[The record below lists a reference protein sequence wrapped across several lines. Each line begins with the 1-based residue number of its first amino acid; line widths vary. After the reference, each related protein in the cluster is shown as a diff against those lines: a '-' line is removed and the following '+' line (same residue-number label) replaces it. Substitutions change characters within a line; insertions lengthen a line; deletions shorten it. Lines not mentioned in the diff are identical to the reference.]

1 MVVARRP
8 ESAEEVV
15 LSSDPS
21 VVAELAGTLWRA
33 QNDRRAVEPIT
44 DRLPDFTAHDAYG
57 VQRINV
63 ARRLDEGALIAGRK
77 VGLTSRAS
85 QAQLGVVEPTFGV
98 LLSDMFVDDDE
109 ELAFGD
115 LVQPRVEAELAFVLS
130 HDLVGP
136 GATIVTAM
144 RSVECVVPVIEVGAS
159 RIVDWRVRVAD
170 TIADNASSGRVV
182 IGPGFAPLTAALDVI
197 HLGVLFSRNGVP
209 VDSGAGAA
217 VLGNPVR
224 ALAWLAN
231 KLAVFGEVLRAGE
244 LVLTGALHRM
254 VPVRPGDE
262 YCADFARLG
271 AVSVRFTG
279 RTP

>member
-8 ESAEEVV
+8 ESAEEVE

-21 VVAELAGTLWRA
+21 MLAGLAGTLWRA
-33 QNDRRAVEPIT
+33 QIDRIAVAPIT
-44 DRLPDFTAHDAYG
+44 DGLPAFTAHDAYG

-63 ARRLDEGALIAGRK
+63 ARRMDQGAMLGGRK

-85 QAQLGVVEPTFGV
+85 QAALGVSEPTFGV
-98 LLSDMFVDDDE
+98 LLSDMFVDDGAEVAID
-109 ELAFGD
+109 D
-115 LVQPRVEAELAFVLS
+115 LLQPRVEAELAFVLS
-130 HDLVGP
+130 QDLAGP
-136 GATIVTAM
+136 GATVVTAM
-144 RSVECVVPVIEVGAS
+144 RSVECVVPVIEVGDS
-159 RIVDWRVRVAD
+159 RIVDWRVRMAD

-182 IGPGFAPLTAALDVI
+182 IGSGFAPLTAALDVT
-197 HLGVLFSRNGVP
+197 HLGVLFYRNGFP

-231 KLAVFGEVLRAGE
+231 KLAEYGELLRAGE

-254 VPVRPGDE
+254 ISVRPGDE
-262 YCADFARLG
+262 YCAEFARLG
-271 AVSVRFTG
+271 AVSVRFAG